1 MAKAQM
7 RIVFGADA
15 RGYMRTLGKV
25 KASTANVVRGLAA
38 IGAGGAIFSIRE
50 ATRFSKGM
58 AEVNTIAKLGAKDF
72 AKLKGGVRAVMT
84 DLGMGLEDAI
94 KGTYDAF
101 SAGVPADNV
110 LEFLRT
116 AGMAAVGG
124 VTDAATAVDGMT
136 TILDAFALSSKDA
149 GRVSDVLF
157 GIVENGKITYSE
169 LAAHIGKVAP
179 TADSAGLSLEE
190 FAGYLARLTQ
200 IAKPEQAMTNL
211 SAAMRYAADQGKP
224 LARIL
229 KEFEGASLE
238 ELRGA
243 SVGDEAARGIAILAK
258 NLKATREQLKLAKN
272 TAGGAQRAF
281 DTMAADPSH
290 QFALLVAQIRDIGIE
305 IGGPLMVAL
314 AGAAEQFRE
323 LAGNKENMEALAQA
337 AVQIADALVVAMNA
351 AAKLWGWMNKFADW
365 NSARMEKRPDVI
377 EARAAYGR
385 SVNEQEAAAARRLH
399 ARGIKVGS
407 PGYRDAMTKETLGTL
422 RGILVELQ
430 GGGKTQGLGL
440 ET

>member
-50 ATRFSKGM
+50 AARFSKGM
-58 AEVNTIAKLGAKDF
+58 AEVNTIAKLGARDF
-72 AKLKGGVRAVMT
+72 AKLKGGVRAVAT
-84 DLGMGLEDAI
+84 ELGLGMDEAI
-94 KGTYDAF
+94 KGTYDAL

-110 LEFLRT
+110 IEFLRT
-116 AGMAAVGG
+116 AGRAATGG
-124 VTDAATAVDGMT
+124 ASDVATAVDGMT
-136 TILDAFALSSKDA
+136 TVLNAFSLSSKDA
-149 GRVSDVLF
+149 GRVSDVLW
-157 GIVENGKITYSE
+157 GIVEKGKITYGE
-169 LAAHIGKVAP
+169 LAANIGKVAP
-179 TADSAGLSLEE
+179 TADAAGLSLEE
-190 FAGYLARLTQ
+190 FGGYLARMTQ
-200 IAKPEQAMTNL
+200 VAKPEQAMTNL

-229 KEFEGASLE
+229 KEFEGASLD

-258 NLKATREQLKLAKN
+258 NLQATHEQLELAKN

-281 DTMAADPSH
+281 ETMAADPSY

-314 AGAAEQFRE
+314 AGAAEQFRK
-323 LAGNKENMEALAQA
+323 LVGNKENMEALALA
-337 AVQIADALVVAMNA
+337 AAQIAEGLVMAINA
-351 AAKLWGWMNKFADW
+351 AAKLWGWMSKFPGW
-365 NSARMEKRPDVI
+365 TSKMMEKRSDVI

-407 PGYRDAMTKETLGTL
+407 PGYRDALAKETLGTL